1 VKATEQA
8 PDLAARALTLTRM
21 DTWESTAS
29 SIAFAPAQPP
39 AHHRQ
44 TESSSSPLSGV
55 PMQEEEE
62 EEEEDEEDSF
72 EDSFDLVRRPSG
84 GGRMSKLSRT
94 LGAEFGSGFGGPG
107 VSVPPPGALHRPTTS
122 VASTTTSLS
131 YGYGASLLQ
140 RAAST
145 STASHSSVWDA
156 AEYGPQPPAYRAMRS
171 TCGAAQTPCYPHPD
185 GPNRHLE
192 DSDNDDSA
200 VLSLPGSR
208 SARSSTSSGLGEVH
222 VQPAFELSD
231 SDAESDAEYDW
242 RADTPTPARLAP
254 YSNTNTDAGADS
266 RANTPLPAS
275 AQRFASPFQTM
286 PLFVVPGPWEP
297 APAPTA
303 ASTGEWN
310 EADMQAVIRALR
322 GLRA

>member
-1 VKATEQA
+1 
-8 PDLAARALTLTRM
+8 
-21 DTWESTAS
+21 
-29 SIAFAPAQPP
+29 
-39 AHHRQ
+39 
-44 TESSSSPLSGV
+44 
-55 PMQEEEE
+55 
-62 EEEEDEEDSF
+62 
-72 EDSFDLVRRPSG
+72 
-84 GGRMSKLSRT
+84 RT

-122 VASTTTSLS
+122 VAGTTTSLS

-140 RAAST
+140 RDGFDF
-145 STASHSSVWDA
+145 HLDPLVSV
-156 AEYGPQPPAYRAMRS
+156 GRGRVRPPPKAYRAMRS
-171 TCGAAQTPCYPHPD
+171 TSTTTTP
-185 GPNRHLE
+185 
-192 DSDNDDSA
+192 
-200 VLSLPGSR
+200 
-208 SARSSTSSGLGEVH
+208 RSSPSPARAARAARLSSGLGEVH

-231 SDAESDAEYDW
+231 SDAESDAEYDG

-266 RANTPLPAS
+266 RAHTPLPAS